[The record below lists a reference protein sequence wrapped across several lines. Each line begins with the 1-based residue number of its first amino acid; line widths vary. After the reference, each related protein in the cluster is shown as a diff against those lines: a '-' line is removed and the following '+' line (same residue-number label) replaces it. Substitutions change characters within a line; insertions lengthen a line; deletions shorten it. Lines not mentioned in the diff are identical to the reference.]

1 MEFSTAKTERALTA
15 RHTNETAPDRL
26 ADLRGG
32 SMKPEYNAIDGA
44 RTGMLD
50 VMKSLAFLLSMVL
63 LSMVSLWG
71 QSATPPAAA
80 ADPVVLTVGSEK
92 ITQSMFQEI
101 ISSLP
106 AQQQAQLATPEARRS
121 LAEQVAEL
129 KVMAQ
134 EARTRKLDQ
143 SAAVKAKI
151 ELQSDQVLAN
161 AVYQEFT
168 KADPDDAALR
178 AYYDAHKQDW
188 EQVKARHILIR
199 MKGSRVPLRDGHK
212 ELTDEE
218 ALAKAKE
225 VRAKI
230 LAGAKFEDEAKI
242 ESDDTGSGENG
253 GDLGTFGQGQMV
265 PEFDAVVFKAPIG
278 QVTEPIK
285 TDYGYHL
292 ILVEERK
299 SKPFEEAKDEIEQ
312 KIRPEMGQKAIDA
325 LKAKTTVVYDE
336 GYFGKKQ

>member
-1 MEFSTAKTERALTA
+1 MFDMLEF
-15 RHTNETAPDRL
+15 
-26 ADLRGG
+26 
-32 SMKPEYNAIDGA
+32 
-44 RTGMLD
+44 
-50 VMKSLAFLLSMVL
+50 MKSLSFLLAA
-63 LSMVSLWG
+63 VSLWG
-71 QSATPPAAA
+71 QQTAPANGAD

-106 AQQQAQLATPEARRS
+106 AQQQAQLTSPEARRS

-134 EARTRKLDQ
+134 EGRARKLDQ
-143 SAAVKAKI
+143 SPAVKAKMA
-151 ELQSDQVLAN
+151 LQFDQILAT
-161 AVYQEFT
+161 AVYQQLT
-168 KADPDDAALR
+168 AGDPDDAALR
-178 AYYDAHKQDW
+178 AYYAAHKQDW
-188 EQVKARHILIR
+188 DEVKARHILIR
-199 MKGSRVPLRDGHK
+199 TQSSRVPVREGHK

-230 LAGAKFEDEAKI
+230 VAGAKFEDQAKI

-253 GDLGTFGQGQMV
+253 GDLGTFGAGQMV
-265 PEFDAVVFKAPIG
+265 PEFDEVVFKAPVG

-285 TDYGYHL
+285 TAFGYHL

-299 SKPFEEAKDEIEQ
+299 SKPFEEARADIEQ
-312 KIRPEMGQKAIDA
+312 KIRPEMGQKAIDG
-325 LKAKTTVVYDE
+325 LKTKTAIVYDE
-336 GYFGKKQ
+336 KYFGKSAALAPAK

>member
-1 MEFSTAKTERALTA
+1 MLEF
-15 RHTNETAPDRL
+15 
-26 ADLRGG
+26 
-32 SMKPEYNAIDGA
+32 
-44 RTGMLD
+44 
-50 VMKSLAFLLSMVL
+50 MKSLPFLLGMVV
-63 LSMVSLWG
+63 LSVSLWG
-71 QSATPPAAA
+71 QQAAPD

-106 AQQQAQLATPEARRS
+106 AQQQAQLTTPEARKS

-134 EARTRKLDQ
+134 EAKARKLDQ
-143 SAAVKAKI
+143 SPAVKAKI
-151 ELQSDQVLAN
+151 ALQADQILAS
-161 AVYQEFT
+161 AVYQQLT
-168 KADPDDAALR
+168 AGDPDDAALR

-188 EQVKARHILIR
+188 DEVKARHILIR
-199 MKGSRVPLRDGHK
+199 MQGSKVPLREGHK
-212 ELTDEE
+212 DLTEAE

-230 LAGAKFEDEAKI
+230 VAGAKFEDQAKL

-253 GDLGTFGQGQMV
+253 GDLGTFGAGQMV
-265 PEFDAVVFKAPIG
+265 PEFDEVVFKAPVG

-285 TDYGYHL
+285 TAYGYHL

-299 SKPFEEAKDEIEQ
+299 SKPFEEARAEIEQ
-312 KIRPEMGQKAIDA
+312 KIRPEMGQKAIEA
-325 LKAKTTVVYDE
+325 LKAKTTVVYNDA
-336 GYFGKKQ
+336 YFGKKSDLPPAK